1 VFFTFGTMTPRRTHR
16 RIAAAVAAASMA
28 SLVAVQA
35 APAQAAPGPTT
46 YVLTLLHNNDGE
58 SKLLAPTTAPASN
71 YGGAARFASLVASL
85 KTQAATEPMP
95 GGVDPLATRGTLMIS
110 SGDNFLAGP
119 TFDAS
124 LNLAPGSQYYDSKL
138 LELVGYDAVAI
149 GNHEFD
155 FGPGVLADFIEG
167 IPGVPFLSANLDMS
181 GDADLGPLVTSGR
194 IAPYTI
200 VTKGGEQ
207 IGIIGAT
214 TDILPSISSP
224 GPDVIINAVGPAVQ
238 TAADT
243 LTAMGV
249 NKIILASHL
258 QNIANELAL
267 VPTLRNID
275 IVISGGGDELLGST
289 ATDPIIPGETPVA
302 NYPRNVNDL
311 DGVSVPV
318 ITTAGDYRYV
328 GRLKVGFDADGELT
342 QVYEPES
349 QPIRVSGLA
358 GDPFAVTPDATVAAQ
373 VEAPVQA
380 HVAGLQANVIA
391 VTQVPLDG
399 RNFNPIRRYES
410 NLGNLIADS
419 LLWQARQL
427 NAGAGLPTP
436 DVSLQNG
443 GGIRNNSVFG
453 AAATPGAPV
462 NLTEFDTFSS
472 MAFSNFVSIVPNVDP
487 YRLRQLLEHSVAG
500 APTGGANTSAGGQW
514 GHWGGIRFTWTN
526 TGTPQ
531 VVNATTKLVTT
542 EGTRVLDVVLAD
554 GTVIWND
561 GVLAPTA
568 RNVTVATIDF
578 LANGGDNYPFGNLAK
593 TNLGVSY
600 QQALYNYLTS
610 PVGLNGVVTQAAY
623 PNLGQTVPFGN
634 AEITANPAN
643 RRNVES
649 TATPAPAI
657 PEAPFVILLVLSA
670 LATAALALGVQRR
683 RQANALTA

>member
-1 VFFTFGTMTPRRTHR
+1 
-16 RIAAAVAAASMA
+16 VAAAA
-28 SLVAVQA
+28 TLCSLVALPS
-35 APAQAAPGPTT
+35 APTQAAPGPTT

-58 SKLLAPTTAPASN
+58 SKLLAPTSGPAAN
-71 YGGAARFASLVASL
+71 YGGAARFAALVASL
-85 KTQAATEPMP
+85 KAQAASESLPA
-95 GGVDPLATRGTLMIS
+95 GVGRGTVMIS

-124 LNLAPGSQYYDSKL
+124 LSLPPGSQFYDSRL

-155 FGPGVLADFIEG
+155 FGPAVLADFIEG
-167 IPGVPFLSANLDMS
+167 IPGVPFLSANLDVAA
-181 GDADLGPLVTSGR
+181 DADLGPLATAGR
-194 IAPYTI
+194 IAPFTV

-214 TDILPSISSP
+214 TEILPSIATP
-224 GPDVIINAVGPAVQ
+224 GPDVIVNAVGPAVQ
-238 TAADT
+238 AAADA
-243 LTAMGV
+243 LTGMGV
-249 NKIILASHL
+249 DKIILSSHL
-258 QNIANELAL
+258 QAISNELAL

-275 IVISGGGDELLGST
+275 IVISGGGDELLGD
-289 ATDPIIPGETPVA
+289 AGDPLIPGETPVA
-302 NYPRNVNDL
+302 SYPRSVADA

-318 ITTAGDYRYV
+318 ITTAGDYKYV
-328 GRLKVGFDADGELT
+328 GRLKVGFDADGNVS
-342 QVYEPES
+342 QVFEPES

-358 GDPFAVTPDATVAAQ
+358 GDPLAVVPDATVAAQ

-380 HVAGLQANVIA
+380 HVAALQANVIA
-391 VTQVPLDG
+391 TTQVPLDG

-419 LLWQARQL
+419 LLWQARVTGPSF
-427 NAGAGLPTP
+427 GAPLA
-436 DVSLQNG
+436 DVALQNG

-453 AAATPGAPV
+453 VGASPGDPKP
-462 NLTEFDTFSS
+462 LTEFDTFAAN
-472 MAFSNFVSIVPNVDP
+472 AFSNIVSIVPNVDP

-500 APTGGANTSAGGQW
+500 APTGGANTSGGGQW
-514 GHWGGIRFTWTN
+514 GHWAGLRFTWTN
-526 TGTPQ
+526 TGAPQ

-542 EGTRVLDVVLAD
+542 EGARILDVVLAD

-568 RNVTVATIDF
+568 RNVNVATIDF
-578 LANGGDNYPFGNLAK
+578 LARGGDNYPFGGLSFVNV
-593 TNLGVSY
+593 GQSY
-600 QQALYNYLTS
+600 QQALLNYLTD
-610 PVGLNGVVTQAAY
+610 PTGLNGVVTETQY

-634 AEITANPAN
+634 AEITANPVN

-649 TATPAPAI
+649 TATPAPVI

-670 LATAALALGVQRR
+670 VATGGLLLLVQRR
-683 RQANALTA
+683 RTSTTIA